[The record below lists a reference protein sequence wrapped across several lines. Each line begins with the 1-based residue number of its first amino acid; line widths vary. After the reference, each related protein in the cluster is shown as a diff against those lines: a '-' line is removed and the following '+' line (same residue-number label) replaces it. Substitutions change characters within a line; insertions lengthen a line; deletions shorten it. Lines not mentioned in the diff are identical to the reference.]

1 MSNRK
6 ADPTPEADTVWDDLA
21 QGSLSREEEAF
32 LKALAEESEVAAVH
46 HEAYA
51 PLGEAFQ
58 ARAASRVE
66 EQLRV
71 ERHRRRF
78 RHAARLTAVALAAAA
93 AVLLF
98 VVPGEPAL
106 PGYTLAVRGGTA
118 EVRGP
123 SAHEGPIQ
131 FDQRS
136 RLTLVAQP
144 TERVAGAVVATLVA
158 VVGERAERV
167 PARVELAESGALRLE
182 VQGRDLPRSG
192 TETLTLGIVID
203 RKQRSVREVQEM
215 LQSGDPQVLRVRLAA
230 SSPGK
235 DP

>member
-1 MSNRK
+1 MSDRK
-6 ADPTPEADTVWDDLA
+6 ADPTPESETVWDDLA
-21 QGSLSREEEAF
+21 EGSLAREEEAF

-58 ARAASRVE
+58 DRVASRVE

-71 ERHRRRF
+71 DRQRRRF
-78 RHAARLTAVALAAAA
+78 RHAARITTVALAAAA

-106 PGYTLAVRGGTA
+106 PSYTLTVRGGAA

-123 SAHEGPIQ
+123 SAHDGPVQ
-131 FDQRS
+131 FDQQS

-144 TERVAGAVVATLVA
+144 KERVTGAVVATLIA

-182 VQGRDLPRSG
+182 VQGKDLPRSG
-192 TETLTLGIVID
+192 TEMLTLGIVID
-203 RKQRSVREVQEM
+203 RQQRSVHEVQEM

-230 SSPGK
+230 LSPGEG
-235 DP
+235 P